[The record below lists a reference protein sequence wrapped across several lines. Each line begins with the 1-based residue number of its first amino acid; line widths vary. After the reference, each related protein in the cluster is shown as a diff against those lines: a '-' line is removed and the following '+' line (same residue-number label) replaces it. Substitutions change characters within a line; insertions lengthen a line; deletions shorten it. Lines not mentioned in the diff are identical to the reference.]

1 MKKTLFILSL
11 FIIVMFTS
19 CGSNNNS
26 SSSSQTS
33 IESSSSSIQQNSG
46 TNEYGIGYGSETYNS
61 SYGDL
66 YGF

>member
-1 MKKTLFILSL
+1 M
-11 FIIVMFTS
+11 VTS

-46 TNEYGIGYGSETYNS
+46 TNEYGIGFGSGTYDS
-61 SYGDL
+61 SYGSL
-66 YGF
+66 YGW